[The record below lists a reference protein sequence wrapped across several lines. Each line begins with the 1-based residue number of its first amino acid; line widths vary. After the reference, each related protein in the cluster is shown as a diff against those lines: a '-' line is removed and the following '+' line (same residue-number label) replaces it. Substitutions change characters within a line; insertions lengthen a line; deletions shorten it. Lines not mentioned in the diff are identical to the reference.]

1 MGIKSRKEREKEQKR
16 RLILNAA
23 KKLFSEKG
31 FSKATM
37 EEIAKEAEFSPGTLY
52 LYFKNKDELDA
63 SLSIEILEF
72 LFERLNE
79 VYSNNEL
86 DPLKKLYA
94 LKEKVFE
101 VYNYDPDLLVSL
113 FHLKTRKTFHHLT
126 QQLVERIDSLSR
138 DALRTLALIFDEG
151 IKKGVFIKKHPNELA
166 DIFWSI
172 YSGVVLWEDSKN
184 FLNKDKNFIKET
196 LGTAIDIFIKGV
208 IA

>member
-63 SLSIEILEF
+63 SLSVEILEF
-72 LFERLNE
+72 LSDKLHE
-79 VYSNNEL
+79 VVENQEL
-86 DPLKKLYA
+86 DPLQKLYA

-113 FHLKTRKTFHHLT
+113 FHLKTRKTFQHLT
-126 QQLVERIDSLSR
+126 RKLVERIDTLSR
-138 DALRTLALIFDEG
+138 DALKTLAKIFDEG
-151 IKKGVFIKKHPNELA
+151 INKGVFIEKHPNELA

-172 YSGVVLWEDSKN
+172 YSGVVLWEDSKK
-184 FLNKDKNFIKET
+184 FLNEDKNFIMET
-196 LGTAIDIFIKGV
+196 LETAIDIFIKGV
-208 IA
+208 LK

>member
-23 KKLFSEKG
+23 KKLFSKKG

-79 VYSNNEL
+79 VYCNKEL
-86 DPLKKLYA
+86 DPLEKLYA
-94 LKEKVFE
+94 LKDKVFE

-138 DALRTLALIFDEG
+138 DALKTLALIFDEG
-151 IKKGVFIKKHPNELA
+151 IQKGVFIKKHPNELA

-172 YSGVVLWEDSKN
+172 YSGVVLWEDSKK
-184 FLNKDKNFIKET
+184 FINKDKNFITET

-208 IA
+208 II